1 MGVHIQ
7 VLRHLAAARL
17 SLVAPLLLAF
27 ATGASF
33 ALGQAAA
40 PPAGQP
46 PNPQPVLPLGDV
58 PVPAGASGVGVVPG
72 GVARWA
78 GEGITR
84 CGDARETWQPLD
96 GACYYPVD
104 LGQDEGTLEVYRET
118 AGRRE
123 TAKLRILPP
132 PYAEESL
139 RVDPRKVRLS
149 KKDRVRADRERKV
162 VVPLFSLRTNPVFSF
177 PLGSPL
183 RNAPTPR
190 NFGKRRLFNGE
201 PRSAHGGTDYRA
213 PTGTPVLAAE
223 AGLVVLAGLQG
234 IPSEVLEAARV
245 DGAGT
250 FQRFRYI
257 TLPLLIPSLV
267 VATLFR
273 AIQSWGAF
281 DIVYVMT
288 GGGPGGSTET
298 LALYAYQSW
307 FRYLDFGYG
316 AAIAVQGMLLALL
329 LAAVV
334 VRLASRREVE

>member
-223 AGLVVLAGLQG
+223 AGLVVLAAHHFFAGKNVFVDHGGGLISIYMHLSRLDVKTGQRVAKG
-234 IPSEVLEAARV
+234 DRLGLSGATGRVTGPHLHFGLKWRGARV
-245 DGAGT
+245 D
-250 FQRFRYI
+250 
-257 TLPLLIPSLV
+257 P
-267 VATLFR
+267 
-273 AIQSWGAF
+273 
-281 DIVYVMT
+281 
-288 GGGPGGSTET
+288 
-298 LALYAYQSW
+298 
-307 FRYLDFGYG
+307 
-316 AAIAVQGMLLALL
+316 ALL
-329 LAAVV
+329 LGDLAA
-334 VRLASRREVE
+334 LPSP